1 MERCHAGGEGECQ
14 RDIGEHDAHGP
25 ARLLW
30 VRAATRG
37 GGNAPRRARAKTVAQ
52 ATTWRAPHATMMWSQ
67 WRDKLKELT
76 EEALDGEGGGGEV
89 DAVQVQI
96 VA

>member
-1 MERCHAGGEGECQ
+1 
-14 RDIGEHDAHGP
+14 
-25 ARLLW
+25 
-30 VRAATRG
+30 
-37 GGNAPRRARAKTVAQ
+37 
-52 ATTWRAPHATMMWSQ
+52 MMWSQ

-96 VA
+96 VAF